1 VIFNGLYIG
10 SVAGYLIQ
18 LGYHVPFLSFVAGH
32 SSFELLAIV
41 ISGATGLKLGFAL
54 IAPQRLHRSQALIQ
68 AAKQSVVLL
77 YGIILMSFLAAF
89 LEAFWSSNAAIE
101 PMIKYIVGI
110 SFWIFCL
117 LYFRFMGLNRATG

>member
-1 VIFNGLYIG
+1 
-10 SVAGYLIQ
+10 
-18 LGYHVPFLSFVAGH
+18 
-32 SSFELLAIV
+32 
-41 ISGATGLKLGFAL
+41 
-54 IAPQRLHRSQALIQ
+54 
-68 AAKQSVVLL
+68 
-77 YGIILMSFLAAF
+77 LMSFLAAF